1 MRTGLKL
8 SWVLAAAMMT
18 LATAPA
24 AAQEQVMSKNPSEC
38 EVFSAL
44 SGDNSCMTEPSAGGQ
59 SVDGETQGLAINT
72 EGGQGSGTT
81 TAATANNSTTTA
93 ATGNAQASTATG
105 PKAATFDSIQFE
117 YNSAELTAPAR
128 GTLDTVANVLREP
141 YFANKTFVIEGH
153 TDAKGSAEYNLT
165 LSERRAQAVVR
176 YLVQK
181 GVAAGLLSARGMGE
195 SEPLDKSNP
204 DAAVNRRVVVLNLGG

>member
-1 MRTGLKL
+1 MRTGLKF

-44 SGDNSCMTEPSAGGQ
+44 SGDNSCKTEPSAGGQ
-59 SVDGETQGLAINT
+59 SVEGETQGLAINT
-72 EGGQGSGTT
+72 ENGQGSGTAPST
-81 TAATANNSTTTA
+81 TANNSPRPRPRAMRNGDRHRTQ
-93 ATGNAQASTATG
+93 GG
-105 PKAATFDSIQFE
+105 DVRLDPVRVQFGR
-117 YNSAELTAPAR
+117 ADR
-128 GTLDTVANVLREP
+128 R
-141 YFANKTFVIEGH
+141 
-153 TDAKGSAEYNLT
+153 
-165 LSERRAQAVVR
+165 RRAARLTRWLTFCGAISPTRCSSSKATPTPRAAPNKSDSVGTACSGRLR

-181 GVAAGLLSARGMGE
+181 GVAAPLSACGMGE
-195 SEPLDKSNP
+195 RALDKSNP